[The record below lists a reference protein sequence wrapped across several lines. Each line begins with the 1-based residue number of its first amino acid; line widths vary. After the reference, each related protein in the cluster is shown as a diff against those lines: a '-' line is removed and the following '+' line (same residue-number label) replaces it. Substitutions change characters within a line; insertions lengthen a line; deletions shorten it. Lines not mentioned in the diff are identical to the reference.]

1 MTRNGRG
8 KPVTLN
14 EYMLNKAS
22 RARIPLSGTFELS
35 PVCNFSCKMCY
46 VRRTVQEVK
55 EHARPIMTL
64 EKWLEIA
71 GEAYEE
77 GMLHLLLTGGEP
89 LIWPDFWTLYEKLV
103 RMGFLVAIN
112 TNGSMISSEVIERWK
127 KLPPRR
133 VNITLYG
140 SSDETYEA
148 LCNVKGVFSKIDH
161 AIMGLK
167 EAGIPVKLNCSLTPS
182 NVKDLEDMIRYAKER
197 ELILDIAPYMF
208 PPVRRDS
215 DKVED
220 YERFTPEKSA
230 GYRLKAYY
238 LQQGE
243 ERYQEYLEK
252 ILEGSIMPPG
262 LDESCIDPLDG
273 RIRCRAGNA
282 SFWITWDG
290 QMLPCGMVSTLQ
302 QDLYQM
308 NFKTAWSNL
317 TNHCDNV
324 KLSGV
329 CSHCD
334 NQDLCHVCAAM
345 AVAETGKISG
355 IPVYLCQ
362 TVEAMKE
369 IAMKELRMED
379 KKRI

>member
-1 MTRNGRG
+1 M
-8 KPVTLN
+8 
-14 EYMLNKAS
+14 
-22 RARIPLSGTFELS
+22 
-35 PVCNFSCKMCY
+35 
-46 VRRTVQEVK
+46 
-55 EHARPIMTL
+55 
-64 EKWLEIA
+64 
-71 GEAYEE
+71 
-77 GMLHLLLTGGEP
+77 
-89 LIWPDFWTLYEKLV
+89 
-103 RMGFLVAIN
+103 
-112 TNGSMISSEVIERWK
+112 
-127 KLPPRR
+127 
-133 VNITLYG
+133 
-140 SSDETYEA
+140 
-148 LCNVKGVFSKIDH
+148 
-161 AIMGLK
+161 
-167 EAGIPVKLNCSLTPS
+167 
-182 NVKDLEDMIRYAKER
+182 
-197 ELILDIAPYMF
+197 
-208 PPVRRDS
+208 
-215 DKVED
+215 
-220 YERFTPEKSA
+220 
-230 GYRLKAYY
+230 KAYY